1 MVETMIFDT
10 GITVLFFAIAA
21 AIGIL
26 LGRNKVLFAVVGIA
40 LWLYI
45 LFTHTDSLGPKMIE
59 WLNADDP
66 GVPII
71 FGSIALGMYASIADL
86 ALQLLVLKLSHRRRL
101 S

>member
-1 MVETMIFDT
+1 MIFNT
-10 GITVLFFAIAA
+10 GITILFFAIAA

-26 LGRNKVLFAVVGIA
+26 LGRNKVPFAVVGIA

-45 LFTHTDSLGPKMIE
+45 LFSHTDSLGQKMIE

-71 FGSIALGMYASIADL
+71 FGSIAVGMYAVIADL
-86 ALQLLVLKLSHRRRL
+86 MLQLLTLKLACRGTA
-101 S
+101 

>member
-1 MVETMIFDT
+1 MIFDT

-26 LGRNKVLFAVVGIA
+26 LGRNKVLFAVVGVA

-45 LFTHTDSLGPKMIE
+45 LFNHTDSLGPKMIE
-59 WLNADDP
+59 WLNTDDV

-71 FGSIALGMYASIADL
+71 AGAIAVGMYAAIADL
-86 ALQLLVLKLSHRRRL
+86 MLQLLMFKLSRR
-101 S
+101 STK